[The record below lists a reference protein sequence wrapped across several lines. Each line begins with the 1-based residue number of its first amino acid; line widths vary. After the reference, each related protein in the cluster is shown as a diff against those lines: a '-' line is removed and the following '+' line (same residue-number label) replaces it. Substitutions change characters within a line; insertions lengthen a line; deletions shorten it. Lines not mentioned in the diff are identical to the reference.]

1 MTRKRFVKLCMARG
15 YSRNEAQELALDA
28 RQKGRSYA
36 EAMGIMDASRV
47 VLPQITEYIAGAIAE
62 IGRVAAAAAEGF
74 AAALEAFSAE
84 FNRAMGRF
92 YD

>member
-36 EAMGIMDASRV
+36 EAMGIVDASRV
-47 VLPQITEYIAGAIAE
+47 VFPQLAESLAGTIAE
-62 IGRVAAAAAEGF
+62 IGRVAAAVAEGLAAAAEAFF
-74 AAALEAFSAE
+74 AA
-84 FNRAMGRF
+84 FNRAMR
-92 YD
+92 

>member
-36 EAMGIMDASRV
+36 EAMGIVDASRV
-47 VLPQITEYIAGAIAE
+47 VLPQLAESVEGAIAE
-62 IGRVAAAAAEGF
+62 IGRVAAAAAEGL
-74 AAALEAFSAE
+74 AAALEAFSAA
-84 FNRAMGRF
+84 FNRAMG
-92 YD
+92 

>member
-28 RQKGRSYA
+28 RQKGHSYA

-47 VLPQITEYIAGAIAE
+47 VLPQLAEYIAGAITE
-62 IGRVAAAAAEGF
+62 MGRVAAATAEGLV
-74 AAALEAFSAE
+74 AALEAFSSA
-84 FNRAMGRF
+84 FKRAMG
-92 YD
+92 

>member
-36 EAMGIMDASRV
+36 EAMGIVDASRV
-47 VLPQITEYIAGAIAE
+47 VFPQLAGAIAE
-62 IGRVAAAAAEGF
+62 IGRVAAAVAEGLAAAAEAFF
-74 AAALEAFSAE
+74 AA
-84 FNRAMGRF
+84 FNRAMG
-92 YD
+92 

>member
-36 EAMGIMDASRV
+36 EAMGIVDALSV
-47 VLPQITEYIAGAIAE
+47 VLPQLEQSFAGAIAD
-62 IGRVAAAAAEGF
+62 IGRWAAAVAEGF
-74 AAALEAFSAE
+74 AAALEAFSAA
-84 FNRAMGRF
+84 FNRAMG
-92 YD
+92 

>member
-36 EAMGIMDASRV
+36 EVMGIMDASRV
-47 VLPQITEYIAGAIAE
+47 VLPQFAESLAGAIAE
-62 IGRVAAAAAEGF
+62 IGRVAAAAAEGL
-74 AAALEAFSAE
+74 AAAAEAFSAA
-84 FNRAMGRF
+84 FNRAMG
-92 YD
+92 